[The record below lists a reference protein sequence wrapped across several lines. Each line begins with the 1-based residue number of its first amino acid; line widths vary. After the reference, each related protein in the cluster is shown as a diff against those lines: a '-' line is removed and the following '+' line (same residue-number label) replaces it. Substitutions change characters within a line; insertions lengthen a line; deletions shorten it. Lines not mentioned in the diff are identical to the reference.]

1 MNQMN
6 PNIESNKLEIQWTE
20 LDPILVKVNSSQ
32 RKPTA
37 TSYRNRITPNESQW
51 NPISSPK
58 TISLLRNRSGTGGG
72 GTGRKNEPKNKRKG
86 RCRRGPPSSV
96 CFVLMA
102 RFSLMD
108 SIVSIS
114 KSIDFHGRSTGPFRS
129 GDPSG
134 VVFTARYVTI
144 RKKISRNSITDAI
157 QFHSEMPYLESQKS

>member
-1 MNQMN
+1 MN
-6 PNIESNKLEIQWTE
+6 
-20 LDPILVKVNSSQ
+20 
-32 RKPTA
+32 
-37 TSYRNRITPNESQW
+37 
-51 NPISSPK
+51 
-58 TISLLRNRSGTGGG
+58 GTGSNPGQSKFKSKKTDRYELPKSNNTQRIPMKSDIIAKNDLIIAQSIRNGG

-129 GDPSG
+129 GNPSG